1 MNRNRRAIRA
11 GGHSVSDPANDIKQ
25 RDRQIARNESEM
37 QASGDVRVTTWA
49 VALAVV
55 IGFAVFGW
63 LLFR

>member
-1 MNRNRRAIRA
+1 V
-11 GGHSVSDPANDIKQ
+11 GDPANDIKQ

-37 QASGDVRVTTWA
+37 QASGDVRVTAWA